1 MAKGGY
7 NLYGDKNPNWRG
19 GISTDRLKFM
29 NMSENRQKMAQLR
42 KVVVERDGYKCK
54 NCGTTEGPFDIH
66 HIISFK
72 ECPSAVFL
80 PMNAITLCKPCHHKT
95 ENYGAKAIKDISVN
109 AGSIAIRFIPHKF
122 QSYETVGNYQETED
136 GTLVIFISDTGKEI
150 YNMAVLIHELT
161 ELALLRHKGIVS
173 FEDVDK
179 FDNEFEEK
187 RTRGEVGEN
196 DEPGMAEDCPYRQ
209 EHLVAS
215 GIEMMLIAYSGE
227 SWKAYEDAIYE
238 L

>member
-1 MAKGGY
+1 MT
-7 NLYGDKNPNWRG
+7 N
-19 GISTDRLKFM
+19 
-29 NMSENRQKMAQLR
+29 
-42 KVVVERDGYKCK
+42 
-54 NCGTTEGPFDIH
+54 
-66 HIISFK
+66 
-72 ECPSAVFL
+72 
-80 PMNAITLCKPCHHKT
+80 ITQINI
-95 ENYGAKAIKDISVN
+95 E
-109 AGSIAIRFIPHKF
+109 FIPNNT
-122 QSYETVGNYQETED
+122 QRYETVGDYFFDAD
-136 GTLVIFISDTGKEI
+136 GVLQVRISQMTKEI
-150 YNMAVLIHELT
+150 HAMAVLIHELT